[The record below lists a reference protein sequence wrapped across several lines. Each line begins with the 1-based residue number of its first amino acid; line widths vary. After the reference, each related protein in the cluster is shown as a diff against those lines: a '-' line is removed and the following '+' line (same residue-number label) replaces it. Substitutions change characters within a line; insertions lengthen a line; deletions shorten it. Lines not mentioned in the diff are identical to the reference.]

1 MISSSFGISPKGIT
15 SHDVDV
21 LGMVFLLLTQR
32 HILNGKWQQKSKRH
46 QKSGSFLKQV
56 PNKSTAKI
64 PASPAKTDQPV
75 DSTFFKDSNKVLWAQ
90 KNKPDPDCCI
100 FWPAFGC
107 CTLQTV
113 VEICFFMFF
122 CTKSWKK
129 KKMQAKLS
137 KMCIF
142 EFTPKLVGRVVGR
155 KMTILW
161 PQYLTVWHVIT
172 KSWPKIFRSNLI
184 VFNRQ

>member
-75 DSTFFKDSNKVLWAQ
+75 DSTFFKDSNKVL
-90 KNKPDPDCCI
+90 
-100 FWPAFGC
+100 
-107 CTLQTV
+107 
-113 VEICFFMFF
+113 
-122 CTKSWKK
+122 
-129 KKMQAKLS
+129 
-137 KMCIF
+137 
-142 EFTPKLVGRVVGR
+142 
-155 KMTILW
+155 
-161 PQYLTVWHVIT
+161 
-172 KSWPKIFRSNLI
+172 
-184 VFNRQ
+184 